1 MMNRKDFIMAPNLTD
16 QCGVENHRIMGEL
29 MESAAGFVIYQLSY
43 EEDNP
48 YLFNVNFV
56 SPSIKD
62 ILGISEPM
70 KFQKWFENVHPDDRK
85 AVEKAHLKAFE
96 TGQFDE
102 IFRICHPKKKEI
114 RWVRGLSTSMALF
127 QIGNKKQLEV
137 MGFIVDMT
145 NQKKMEMSLLESNER
160 YQSIIETI
168 PDMTFEF
175 DLEGRITFCSK
186 AVENLLGYTL
196 EEIKGK
202 SFREMISPETLQT
215 AIEGFKTMIAGKPI
229 ENVQLG
235 ILRKDGKSLTC
246 VVRGG
251 PLIIEGKV
259 VGVQGIARKFSARKK
274 TEIDLIKYHERLE
287 AEVSARTRDLMKSE
301 ARYRGI
307 VEDSRDM
314 VCRFLLDGTITF
326 VNQVCNNYTEGTIQD
341 LLGYDFFE
349 WIAAG
354 EDPELSKNDINSPY
368 LGDFPVS
375 FDRQL
380 RLADGSIRWIRW
392 SGHRLYN
399 GDDSF
404 SEYQAVGQDI
414 TEQKEAEIEKR
425 KAEQFHKR
433 AQKLEALGTLSAG
446 IAHDFNNIL
455 AVLLGNVQLA
465 LDDVPQESRSRKNL
479 DEMINAILRARDM
492 VKQIL
497 TFCRKGEQLLRP
509 LSLTPVVKESIKF
522 LRSSIPATIEI
533 LENVNETDFVNAD
546 STQISQVVMNLG
558 SNAAHAMSGRT
569 GALEISLDNIT
580 IDQQQK
586 NGFGV
591 IDEGRY
597 VKMVVRDT
605 GCGMSSEVASRV
617 FDPYFTT
624 KEEGE
629 GSGMGLAV
637 VHGIVEAHNGRI
649 MVSSEIGKGSTFEIL
664 FPVVDG
670 ENIPEIGIPGPVIG
684 GTERILL
691 VDDRENLLKVEK
703 DLLEHLGY
711 QVTAKID
718 PIEALEAFRRQ
729 PHQFDLVYT
738 DMTMPHMTGLTLS
751 RKLLEIRPEI
761 PIILYT
767 GLGDLVDR
775 EEIQEIGI
783 RAFLKKPILLEDL
796 ASTIREVLELGKN

>member
-1 MMNRKDFIMAPNLTD
+1 M
-16 QCGVENHRIMGEL
+16 
-29 MESAAGFVIYQLSY
+29 
-43 EEDNP
+43 
-48 YLFNVNFV
+48 
-56 SPSIKD
+56 
-62 ILGISEPM
+62 GISEVM
-70 KFQKWFENVHPDDRK
+70 KFQNWFDNVHPDDRN
-85 AVEKAHLKAFE
+85 AIEKAHLKSFE
-96 TGQFDE
+96 TGRFDE
-102 IFRICHPKKKEI
+102 VFRICHAKKKEI
-114 RWVRGLSTSMALF
+114 RWVRGLSTAVALSP
-127 QIGNKKQLEV
+127 IRNRSQLEV
-137 MGFIVDMT
+137 MGVIVDVT
-145 NQKKMEMSLLESNER
+145 NQKKMEMSLLKSNER
-160 YQSIIETI
+160 YQSITEKI
-168 PDMTFEF
+168 PDLIFEF

-186 AVENLLGYTL
+186 VVKNLIGYTL
-196 EEIKGK
+196 EEIRGK
-202 SFREMISPETLQT
+202 SFREMISPEDLQT
-215 AIEGFKTMIAGKPI
+215 AIEGFETLIAGKPI
-229 ENVQLG
+229 KNVQVA
-235 ILRKDGKSLTC
+235 ILRKDGEYLACEASA
-246 VVRGG
+246 G

-259 VGVQGIARKFSARKK
+259 IGVQGIVRDVSARKK
-274 TEIDLIKYHERLE
+274 TEIDLNEYHERLE
-287 AEVSARTRDLMKSE
+287 AEVSARNQDLMKSE

-307 VEDSRDM
+307 VEDSRNM

-326 VNQVCNNYTEGTIQD
+326 ANQVCNNYTEGTIED
-341 LLGYDFFE
+341 LIGYDFFE

-354 EDPELSKNDINSPY
+354 EDPEIEGKHINSPY

-380 RLADGSIRWIRW
+380 RLADGSTRWIRW

-404 SEYQAVGQDI
+404 AEYQAVGQDI
-414 TEQKEAEIEKR
+414 TEQKIAEIEKG
-425 KAEQFHKR
+425 KAEQFQKR
-433 AQKLEALGTLSAG
+433 VQKLEALGTLSAG

-465 LDDVPQESRSRKNL
+465 LDDVPQESRSRKNI
-479 DEMINAILRARDM
+479 DEMIKAILRARDM

-497 TFCRKGEQLLRP
+497 TFCRREEQLRRP
-509 LSLTPVVKESIKF
+509 LSLSPVVKESIKF

-533 LENVNETDFVNAD
+533 LENVNETDHVNAD
-546 STQISQVVMNLG
+546 PTQISQVLMNLG
-558 SNAAHAMSGRT
+558 SNAAHAMKDRT
-569 GALEISLDNIT
+569 GVLEIGLGNVT
-580 IDQQQK
+580 IDYRQK
-586 NGFGV
+586 HGFGA

-597 VKMVVRDT
+597 VKMIVRDT
-605 GCGMSSEVASRV
+605 GCGMSSEVSSRV

-637 VHGIVEAHNGRI
+637 VHGIVEAHDGI
-649 MVSSEIGKGSTFEIL
+649 ITVSSEPGKGSTFKIL
-664 FPVVDG
+664 FPAANG
-670 ENIPEIGIPGPVIG
+670 ENIPETGTPGPVIG

-738 DMTMPHMTGLTLS
+738 DMTMPRMTGLTLS
-751 RKLLEIRPEI
+751 KKLLEIRPEI

-767 GLGDLVDR
+767 GLGDLVES
-775 EEIQEIGI
+775 EEIQKSGI

-796 ASTIREVLELGKN
+796 ASTLREVLKHGKD